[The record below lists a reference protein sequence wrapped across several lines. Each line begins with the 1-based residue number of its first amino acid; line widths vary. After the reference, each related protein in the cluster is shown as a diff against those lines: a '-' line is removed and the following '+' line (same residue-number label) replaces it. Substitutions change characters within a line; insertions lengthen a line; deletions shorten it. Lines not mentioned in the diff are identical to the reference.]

1 MENQYMKLTNKVL
14 AFKLLDPATISENHW
29 QMCLTLATD
38 LTVNGMKTALKRISS
53 YKTNTSKDAI
63 NEFENFDI
71 KQEVDQNTKLRGK

>member
-1 MENQYMKLTNKVL
+1 
-14 AFKLLDPATISENHW
+14 
-29 QMCLTLATD
+29 MCLTLAID